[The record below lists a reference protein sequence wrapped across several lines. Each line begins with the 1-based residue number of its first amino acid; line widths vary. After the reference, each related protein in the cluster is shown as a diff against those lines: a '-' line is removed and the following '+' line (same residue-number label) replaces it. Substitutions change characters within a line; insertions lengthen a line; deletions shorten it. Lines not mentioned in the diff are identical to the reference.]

1 MRTEGE
7 TPPVPSG
14 PGGVVLDIGGDV
26 GALVLYGPA
35 EIDGWEIEISRER
48 DPVAVRT
55 HSQVRRRVFGG
66 VGGVGGSGGSAVYAA
81 VYPGLRA
88 GVYTV
93 WRDERT
99 PAGSVTVVGGEVASF
114 QWA

>member
-1 MRTEGE
+1 MRDEE
-7 TPPVPSG
+7 TPAGPSG
-14 PGGVVLDIGGDV
+14 PGGVVLDIGGDI

-55 HSQVRRRVFGG
+55 HSQVRRRVFSGA
-66 VGGVGGSGGSAVYAA
+66 GVGGSGGSAVYAA